1 MGEKRKPDDWNAKS
15 QKKKKFKVSSGFL
28 DPGTSGIYATCSRR
42 HERQAA
48 QELQLLFEEKLQQMY
63 GDMKDGEGESGD
75 NEEEEE
81 LSIEDQ
87 IKRELRE
94 IKGEDSSK
102 DSSSGGMKRKD
113 PLAFI
118 DLNCEC
124 VTFCKTRK
132 PIVPEEF
139 VLDIMKDLADPKNM
153 VKRTRYVQKLTP
165 ITYSCNA
172 KMEQLIKLANLVIGP
187 HFHDPSKVKTGYKFA
202 VEVTRRNFNTI
213 ERMDIINQVVKLVNK
228 EGSEFNHT
236 VNLKDYDKLILVE
249 CFKSNIGMCVV
260 DGDYKTKY
268 RKYNVQQIY
277 ESKFQKN
284 DGEDV
289 K

>member
-1 MGEKRKPDDWNAKS
+1 M
-15 QKKKKFKVSSGFL
+15 
-28 DPGTSGIYATCSRR
+28 T
-42 HERQAA
+42 
-48 QELQLLFEEKLQQMY
+48 
-63 GDMKDGEGESGD
+63 
-75 NEEEEE
+75 
-81 LSIEDQ
+81 
-87 IKRELRE
+87 
-94 IKGEDSSK
+94 
-102 DSSSGGMKRKD
+102 
-113 PLAFI
+113 FI

-139 VLDIMKDLADPKNM
+139 VLSIMKDLADPKNM

-187 HFHDPSKVKTGYKFA
+187 HFHDPSKVKKDLKFA

-228 EGSEFNHT
+228 EGSEFHHT
-236 VNLKDYDKLILVE
+236 VDLKNYDKLILVE

-260 DGDYKTKY
+260 DGDYKTEY

-277 ESKFQKN
+277 ESKFQEDDDK
-284 DGEDV
+284 DV